1 MNPVTAKDDFNVKV
15 MLRLRIR
22 LFTRLNAFLCLLPIL
37 TITQQFQFRTGPSDH
52 RASNVPHGD
61 SPNSEPEN
69 LTGVSHSCQEEK
81 GKGDDKRLET
91 DTGTAKPIT
100 SWLPGSRQNTGTA
113 WSLREYHLPSQKAL
127 QGIQYSFPNSS
138 KKLHSSSCRTGT
150 WLVVQE
156 RIPLV
161 PNSGYKKVRSD
172 QDQKCNHHPW
182 MAEGS
187 ALQWGHIKWAQHL
200 FCVK

>member
-37 TITQQFQFRTGPSDH
+37 TTTQQFQFRTGPSDH

-61 SPNSEPEN
+61 SPNSEPEH
-69 LTGVSHSCQEEK
+69 LTGVSHSCREKK

-100 SWLPGSRQNTGTA
+100 S
-113 WSLREYHLPSQKAL
+113 
-127 QGIQYSFPNSS
+127 
-138 KKLHSSSCRTGT
+138 
-150 WLVVQE
+150 
-156 RIPLV
+156 
-161 PNSGYKKVRSD
+161 
-172 QDQKCNHHPW
+172 
-182 MAEGS
+182 
-187 ALQWGHIKWAQHL
+187 
-200 FCVK
+200 